1 MCMAMPPTRQQ
12 RTATTAT
19 SRTTEAVRWTPV
31 VRVTGVSMH
40 PALAHG
46 QLLLTRPA
54 GRHVCVGDIVVF
66 ETAGGARYVKRVA
79 AGPGDVVELEA
90 GRLYVNQRSYDGLP
104 RAAGARVEAWRVP
117 DGHFFVVGDNLRLSD
132 DSRVWNEPF
141 VPAARISG
149 VAIIAVDGSG
159 IAEGARP
166 TRPEAGRLCDQHRV
180 ARASS
185 IPLLATRSKRLGS
198 FTAAE
203 ALFHGHQEIA
213 GPHSC
218 HCSEW
223 VICQLPSIC
232 VAAVTQTTAWQALQV
247 DAQENFA
254 TARLLGASTSP

>member
-1 MCMAMPPTRQQ
+1 MAMPPTRQQ

-166 TRPEAGRLCDQHRV
+166 TRPEAGRLCDQQGIRSGAPCGFQTRLAAGQLGGQHRV
-180 ARASS
+180 PERVRF
-185 IPLLATRSKRLGS
+185 RS
-198 FTAAE
+198 
-203 ALFHGHQEIA
+203 
-213 GPHSC
+213 
-218 HCSEW
+218 
-223 VICQLPSIC
+223 
-232 VAAVTQTTAWQALQV
+232 
-247 DAQENFA
+247 
-254 TARLLGASTSP
+254 